1 MTDSSANVEVSP
13 KLESPTAILRN
24 IRLIIFPD
32 RVFGNAG
39 ASWMTSGMANAPIF
53 SRTKMKYNWMTFL
66 HIIMSN

>member
-24 IRLIIFPD
+24 IRLIIFPE
-32 RVFGNAG
+32 RVLGNAG

-53 SRTKMKYNWMTFL
+53 SRTRNKMRLDHFL
-66 HIIMSN
+66 